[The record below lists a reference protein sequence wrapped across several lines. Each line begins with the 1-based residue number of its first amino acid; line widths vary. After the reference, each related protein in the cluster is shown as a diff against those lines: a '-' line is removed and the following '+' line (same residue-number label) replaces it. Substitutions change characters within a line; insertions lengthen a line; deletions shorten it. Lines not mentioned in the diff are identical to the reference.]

1 MVNIMVS
8 WSDTADR
15 DLGLPTYE
23 TVGAAGADLRANLP
37 DDHRDAGVEISPGGR
52 ALIPTGLRLEIPI
65 GYEVQVRARSG
76 LALKHGITLANAIGT
91 IDSDYRGEL
100 KVIMINHGT
109 EPFPIGRGDRIAQ
122 LVLAPVTQA
131 GWDEVAELDDT
142 ARGAG
147 GFGSTGGAAK
157 L

>member
-1 MVNIMVS
+1 MVNIRVS

-37 DDHRDAGVEISPGGR
+37 YDLRDAGIEISPGGR
-52 ALIPTGLRLEIPI
+52 ALIPTGLRLEIPM

-91 IDSDYRGEL
+91 IDSDYRGDL
-100 KVIMINHGT
+100 GVILWNGGADVFRVTHGM
-109 EPFPIGRGDRIAQ
+109 RIAQ
-122 LVLAPVTQA
+122 MVVAPVVQA
-131 GWDEVAELDDT
+131 TFAIVDALVETD
-142 ARGAG
+142 RGAG
-147 GFGSTGGAAK
+147 GFGSTGA
-157 L
+157 

>member
-76 LALKHGITLANAIGT
+76 MALKHGITLANALGT
-91 IDSDYRGEL
+91 IDSDYRGDL
-100 KVIMINHGT
+100 GVILWNGGADTFRVAHGM
-109 EPFPIGRGDRIAQ
+109 RIAQ
-122 LVLAPVTQA
+122 MIVAPGVQA
-131 GWDEVAELDDT
+131 TFAIVDALDETD
-142 ARGAG
+142 RGTG
-147 GFGSTGGAAK
+147 GFGSTGA
-157 L
+157 

>member
-1 MVNIMVS
+1 MVKINVS

-37 DDHRDAGVEISPGGR
+37 IDLRDAGIEIAPGGR
-52 ALIPTGLRLEIPI
+52 ALVPTGLRLEIPM

-91 IDSDYRGEL
+91 IDSDYRGDL
-100 KVIMINHGT
+100 GVILWNGGADVFRVTHGM
-109 EPFPIGRGDRIAQ
+109 RIAQ
-122 LVLAPVTQA
+122 MVVAPVVQA
-131 GWDEVAELDDT
+131 TFAIVDALDETD
-142 ARGAG
+142 RGTG
-147 GFGSTGGAAK
+147 GFGSTGAT
-157 L
+157 